1 MTKPKKRR
9 KHLLLDEDALEHAES
24 FSRWSG
30 TTLSRLVSDFLRS
43 LPGDDDAELDLTPAV
58 RRLYGIAA
66 GGTADRDT
74 YREYLVAKYGTR

>member
-1 MTKPKKRR
+1 MTGPKKRR

-24 FSRWSG
+24 FSRRNG

-43 LPGDDDAELDLTPAV
+43 LPGEDVGLDFSPV
-58 RRLYGIAA
+58 MRRLYGIAE

-74 YREYLVAKYGTR
+74 YREYLIAKYGTR